1 MLLNLFSFLTLF
13 IISAFS
19 DRQGHDPFLY
29 VLILLAI
36 CSLPILFAEETNGKY
51 SLLVVSCP
59 ILFVFY
65 GINDILTYFF
75 DIASYWQAPAESV
88 FTGGEIAILLGL
100 SSWMIGY
107 VLAVRMF
114 SMKKDAA
121 LVLDW
126 NIWSLVWIG
135 FLCLGLGIWATW
147 IFQVSS
153 SGGKN
158 SLSGSNILA
167 LVVLG
172 RMLEP
177 VGSVLLSYTYLKTK
191 RSLFL
196 IIILMVAVV
205 KLPLGII
212 LNSKEVGISFIAI
225 FLVTKWLYDG
235 KIPLRWIAIAVIGIT
250 FYFPI
255 SYAYRTT
262 IGLRHIDVS
271 HSLNDVSS
279 LVEKALEENQKT
291 SDSVSGIQSFASRVD
306 LKSLMELI
314 VSRVGH
320 DVSYQNGHTFIELPY
335 VFLPRFIIDKPAV
348 STGQLFNR
356 EFHISANP
364 DTYISTSFL
373 GELYWNFGWAGVVAG
388 MLVVGYSWGV
398 IGSRSN
404 LKHNKSVTRLL
415 ILVSAI
421 YLFSLRFESGVVQQ
435 YIVFIRSAG
444 IILVL
449 HLLFRSRRP
458 TRDTGSVT

>member
-1 MLLNLFSFLTLF
+1 MISYNNGYPASSGSIRDKTIEIGKSKANRKRSYMLLNLFSFLTLF

-158 SLSGSNILA
+158 SLSGSNI
-167 LVVLG
+167 
-172 RMLEP
+172 
-177 VGSVLLSYTYLKTK
+177 
-191 RSLFL
+191 
-196 IIILMVAVV
+196 
-205 KLPLGII
+205 
-212 LNSKEVGISFIAI
+212 
-225 FLVTKWLYDG
+225 WL
-235 KIPLRWIAIAVIGIT
+235 
-250 FYFPI
+250 
-255 SYAYRTT
+255 
-262 IGLRHIDVS
+262 
-271 HSLNDVSS
+271 
-279 LVEKALEENQKT
+279 
-291 SDSVSGIQSFASRVD
+291 
-306 LKSLMELI
+306 
-314 VSRVGH
+314 
-320 DVSYQNGHTFIELPY
+320 
-335 VFLPRFIIDKPAV
+335 
-348 STGQLFNR
+348 
-356 EFHISANP
+356 
-364 DTYISTSFL
+364 
-373 GELYWNFGWAGVVAG
+373 
-388 MLVVGYSWGV
+388 
-398 IGSRSN
+398 
-404 LKHNKSVTRLL
+404 
-415 ILVSAI
+415 
-421 YLFSLRFESGVVQQ
+421 
-435 YIVFIRSAG
+435 
-444 IILVL
+444 
-449 HLLFRSRRP
+449 
-458 TRDTGSVT
+458 